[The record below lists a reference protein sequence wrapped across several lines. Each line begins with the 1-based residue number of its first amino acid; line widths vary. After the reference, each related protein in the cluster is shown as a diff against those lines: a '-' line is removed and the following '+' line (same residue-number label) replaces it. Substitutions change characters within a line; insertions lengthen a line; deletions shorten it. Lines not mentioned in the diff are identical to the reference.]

1 MDEIK
6 KSNQL
11 KDNKTKNIILLKD
24 GLEELIESY
33 PNFF

>member
-33 PNFF
+33 ANFF